1 MKRNKLA
8 WLCALLVLV
17 VLSTSIFM
25 VSCKDPEPEKSDA
38 YIIAQTEQTYIYDGQ
53 VHNVVASLN
62 HDETQLKYD
71 PAQGYADKGEY
82 EITVSADETEN
93 YKATSKKIT
102 LKIVDA
108 PAKSTFELW
117 EDFTDGMSKAFALE
131 GKEKFKVNI
140 QAAAS
145 VKNSGKTTS
154 YAIDVMGNIDLSQT
168 QNNSTLFH
176 AIVSADGNNI

>member
-62 HDETQLKYD
+62 HDETQLNTIPLRD
-71 PAQGYADKGEY
+71 MPTRAN
-82 EITVSADETEN
+82 TR
-93 YKATSKKIT
+93 
-102 LKIVDA
+102 
-108 PAKSTFELW
+108 
-117 EDFTDGMSKAFALE
+117 
-131 GKEKFKVNI
+131 
-140 QAAAS
+140 
-145 VKNSGKTTS
+145 
-154 YAIDVMGNIDLSQT
+154 
-168 QNNSTLFH
+168 
-176 AIVSADGNNI
+176 